1 MAHPR
6 PPPAPTFPAC
16 RSRVARSS
24 TLQVA
29 LHFARRDFHN
39 RYLGSFSGGLWALL
53 QPLLQLAVYA
63 FVFVQIFRQ
72 RVPGA
77 DAPGY
82 VPFLVAAM
90 WPWTAFAES
99 LQRGSVAIQE
109 HAGLIGKVP
118 VPRLAL
124 VAAPVIASF
133 SVHGIGY
140 AVIVLLLSLLGS
152 GVDPLGLLVALPMML
167 VLMAFALGLVLL
179 LSTLQVFVRDIASA
193 LPQLLMLWMFLSP
206 VMYSREMAPER
217 FRALIDAN
225 PMSAFAGIFR
235 WALLHQPAPQT
246 AALAWASLWLAAA
259 VASGVF
265 VFRRLQRHVEDFL

>member
-1 MAHPR
+1 M
-6 PPPAPTFPAC
+6 
-16 RSRVARSS
+16 
-24 TLQVA
+24 
-29 LHFARRDFHN
+29 
-39 RYLGSFSGGLWALL
+39 L

-235 WALLHQPAPQT
+235 WALLHQPAPRQQH
-246 AALAWASLWLAAA
+246 WLGRAYGSRQPLP
-259 VASGVF
+259 VVSSSSGACSATSRISCEYRDPGRGHRAGQVLSPG
-265 VFRRLQRHVEDFL
+265 VSPQ